1 MMEEPSMIVVGHRGA
16 ALLEPE
22 NTLRGFRRA
31 IALGV
36 DFVECDVHL
45 TTDGQLAVIHDDTVD
60 RTTDG
65 HGPVS
70 GFSMEELRR
79 LDAGQGERIPT
90 LEQVLAVTRD
100 RVRVLIE
107 LKGAGVEAAAVA
119 TVNAVGLGDQ
129 VILTSFHLE
138 RIRKARDLDPG
149 LTTGAIFSQPP
160 PDACAQATAA
170 GATTMGVHH
179 RNLTADLLR
188 EAQAAGFIVR
198 AWNPDT
204 EPEIEAMVD
213 LGVDGIGSNR
223 PDLLLEVVRRRGL
236 R

>member
-1 MMEEPSMIVVGHRGA
+1 MIAVGHRGA
-16 ALLEPE
+16 AGLEPE
-22 NTLRGFRRA
+22 NTLRAFRRG
-31 IALGV
+31 IELGV

-45 TTDGQLAVIHDDTVD
+45 TRDGQLAVIHDEMVD

-79 LDAGQGERIPT
+79 LDAGDGERIPT
-90 LEQVLAVTRD
+90 LEEVLGVTRSH
-100 RVRVLIE
+100 VQLLVE
-107 LKGAGVEAAAVA
+107 LKGAGTEEATVDAVRAAGMTAAV
-119 TVNAVGLGDQ
+119 
-129 VILTSFHLE
+129 IFTSFHLE
-138 RIRKARDLDPG
+138 RIQKVREIDAS
-149 LTTGAIFSQPP
+149 LTAGAIFSQPP
-160 PDACAQATAA
+160 PDACDRAIAA
-170 GATTMGVHH
+170 GARTMGVHH
-179 RNLTADLLR
+179 KNLTADFVR
-188 EAQAAGFIVR
+188 EAHSHGFFLR

-223 PDLLLEVVRRRGL
+223 PDLLMAVLRRRGL

>member
-1 MMEEPSMIVVGHRGA
+1 MIVVGHRGA

-31 IALGV
+31 IELGV
-36 DFVECDVHL
+36 DYVECDVHL

-65 HGPVS
+65 HGPVNS
-70 GFSMEELRR
+70 FSMEGLRR

-90 LEQVLAVTRD
+90 LAEVLAVTRD
-100 RVRVLIE
+100 HVRVLIE
-107 LKGAGVEAAAVA
+107 LKGAGVEAVAVETVRAAGM
-119 TVNAVGLGDQ
+119 TEQ
-129 VILTSFHLE
+129 VIFTSFHLE
-138 RIRKARDLDPG
+138 RIQKVREIDPA

-160 PDACAQATAA
+160 PDACDQAIAA
-170 GATTMGVHH
+170 GASTMGIHH
-179 RNLTADLLR
+179 RNLTADFLR
-188 EAQAAGFIVR
+188 EARARGFVVR

-204 EPEIEAMVD
+204 EPEMEAMVD

-223 PDLLLEVVRRRGL
+223 PDLLLEVVRRRGQ